1 MDDLEPE
8 TDQQY
13 RRLNALVRTQA
24 QRDKIKEALK
34 NNNRK
39 GLDARHDG
47 FQMQGNKVMYQLENG
62 QLVQLLMTSEDVK
75 KQIRTEYNKASNAG
89 KGQDNLY
96 WGLKNQFL
104 GITRAAI
111 VTFLKADENYVLA
124 QATKPRVNK
133 SVVSSVKSPDELWS
147 VDLIEYSEMF
157 HEDNTVDANK
167 DTVSTRR
174 GGRRETKLYRY
185 IFSCMDVFS
194 RKIWLE
200 PMTSKETANHTVQ
213 ALWSIIQRN
222 DMDTPKSILCD
233 NGTEFQGEFAAYC
246 KLNEIKI
253 RNTRSYAPQGNPVER
268 SNKAVRDTLQKLM
281 IRNKSLKWWDI
292 LRDVEDSRN
301 SSYHSVIRASPNQ
314 VYAETVD
321 MEKIVK
327 QNKKNAQDKMD
338 KYKATEFQLDDKVFA
353 SSSVMYSGVR
363 DKIKAKKSK
372 DIIVKFVP
380 IQFRVSKFIKAS
392 DKIVERPR
400 YELREAYYPYR
411 TLCNSKN
418 IENNRKKYTAAR
430 IFASD
435 LIECTLTSNRMS
447 ISVVQALRMNGVEKR
462 GTDLV
467 LRDLD
472 A

>member
-1 MDDLEPE
+1 MEDQEPE

-13 RRLNALVRTQA
+13 RRLNALVHTQA

-62 QLVQLLMTSEDVK
+62 QLVQLLMTSEDVENK
-75 KQIRTEYNKASNAG
+75 LRTEYDKAENAG
-89 KGQDNLY
+89 KGVQNLY
-96 WGLKNQFL
+96 WYMKQRYLN
-104 GITRAAI
+104 ITRNNI
-111 VTFLKADENYVLA
+111 VTFLKSDEQYVLA
-124 QATKPRVNK
+124 QPTKPRVNK
-133 SVVSSVKSPDELWS
+133 SVVSSVKAPDSLWAI
-147 VDLIEYSEMF
+147 DLIEMSEQY
-157 HEDNTVDANK
+157 HEDNTVSANK

-174 GGRRETKLYRY
+174 GGRNQQKIYRY
-185 IFSCMDVFS
+185 IFSALDVFS
-194 RKIWLE
+194 RKVWLE
-200 PMTSKETANHTVQ
+200 PMTSKETSDHTVQ

-222 DMDTPKSILCD
+222 DNDTPKSILCD
-233 NGTEFQGEFAAYC
+233 NGLEFKGAFIDYC
-246 KLNEIKI
+246 KLNEIRI
-253 RNTRSYAPQGNPVER
+253 RNTRSYTPQGNPVER
-268 SNKAVRDTLQKLM
+268 SNKAVRDVLQKMM
-281 IRNKSLKWWDI
+281 IRNKSLRWWDI

-301 SSYHSVIRASPNQ
+301 SSYHSVIHASPNQ

-321 MEKIVK
+321 LDAIVTK
-327 QNKKNAQDKMD
+327 NKKNAQEKMD
-338 KYKATEFQLDDKVFA
+338 KYKATEFQVDDNCFA
-353 SSSVMYSGVR
+353 SSSVIYSAVR
-363 DKIKAKKSK
+363 DKMKTK
-372 DIIVKFVP
+372 DIIVKFTP
-380 IQFRVSKFIKAS
+380 IQFRVSKVIKAS

-411 TLCNSKN
+411 TLCNAKN
-418 IENNRKKYTAAR
+418 TENNKKKYTAAR

-435 LIECTLTSNRMS
+435 LIGCTLTNNRMS

-472 A
+472 G